1 MGRYLNVDV
10 GGCEE
15 TVELLKV
22 LYRLQGSSL
31 SREIKAWIEQQAAAN
46 REDLQRLRAT
56 ARPPNEAASG

>member
-56 ARPPNEAASG
+56 ARPPNKAASG